1 MAYSIRLALSGVQ
14 ALATLSGAAHTV
26 RNYTVR
32 KYKVIKMAEENKKVT
47 DTELSDDQLKDVAGG
62 NDVHKTRL
70 EHLDNQTKSVENV
83 QETRLEHL
91 DNQTK

>member
-1 MAYSIRLALSGVQ
+1 
-14 ALATLSGAAHTV
+14 
-26 RNYTVR
+26 
-32 KYKVIKMAEENKKVT
+32 MAEENKSVQQ
-47 DTELSDDQLKDVAGG
+47 DEQLSEDQLNEVAGG
-62 NDVHKTRL
+62 KNVHERRI